1 MMDKGRRPRSFYVLG
16 AFFAVF
22 VLFLYGPMSAII
34 RLSFQGPAGGLTF
47 PMNGVSTYWVTA
59 LFAQQRVGDFWG
71 AFQRSLALATLV
83 TLLTVVLSLLAGLAF
98 RKRFP
103 WRHGR
108 LLSGGG
114 QPHRAGDPY

>member
-22 VLFLYGPMSAII
+22 VLFLYGPLSAII
-34 RLSFQGPAGGLTF
+34 ILSFQGSSGGLTF
-47 PMNGVSTYWVTA
+47 PMNGISMHWFTA

-71 AFQRSLALATLV
+71 AFQRSLFLATLV

-98 RKRFP
+98 RKRFCGATAVFYLA
-103 WRHGR
+103 WRASLCR
-108 LLSGGG
+108 QS
-114 QPHRAGDPY
+114 